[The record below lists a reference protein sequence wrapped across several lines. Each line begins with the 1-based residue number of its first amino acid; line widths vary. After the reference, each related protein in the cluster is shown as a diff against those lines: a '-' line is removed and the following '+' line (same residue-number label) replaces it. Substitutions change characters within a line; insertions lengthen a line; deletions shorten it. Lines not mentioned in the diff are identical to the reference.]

1 MWLEFILSLLS
12 IGMIASAAYFIGYDR
27 GKKESEKEVEDVRK
41 KHEEELTKWINER
54 CDLISEIIELKE
66 EHYLT
71 D

>member
-12 IGMIASAAYFIGYDR
+12 IGMIALAAYFIGYDK
-27 GKKESEKEVEDVRK
+27 GKKDAEVED
-41 KHEEELTKWINER
+41 
-54 CDLISEIIELKE
+54 KE